1 MLPLQVAL
9 ACSAVCS
16 HCLQIIFAKSRFL
29 AILVQN
35 FLYFFFF
42 CIKFAV
48 FLHSDTINHFST
60 RKLAVFVFFSAFLP
74 HLHQTILKGDFL

>member
-1 MLPLQVAL
+1 MPVAT
-9 ACSAVCS
+9 ACSD
-16 HCLQIIFAKSRFL
+16 LLTIFAKSRFS

-42 CIKFAV
+42 CIKFAF

-60 RKLAVFVFFSAFLP
+60 
-74 HLHQTILKGDFL
+74 